1 MGVSPL
7 QRRIFQSSVLG
18 FILFAVSAVFI
29 GCRTSALT
37 PRTYMATIERVEEM
51 PGDYYSPRKGQTPLV
66 CLLLRMS
73 ATTEER
79 RPEMIRVFLMGVYV
93 PSLHGER
100 GDSVSFSYS
109 HPLPMSGEISF
120 DSFTD
125 YRLLRRRQNA
135 SEPKADLNPNFG
147 STPSENGNVIFESRS
162 SRG

>member
-1 MGVSPL
+1 
-7 QRRIFQSSVLG
+7 
-18 FILFAVSAVFI
+18 
-29 GCRTSALT
+29 
-37 PRTYMATIERVEEM
+37 MATIERVEEM

-79 RPEMIRVFLMGVYV
+79 RPEMIRVFLMEAYA
-93 PSLHGER
+93 PSLHGEA
-100 GDSVSFSYS
+100 GELVSFSYS

-135 SEPKADLNPNFG
+135 SEPKSDLNRIFG
-147 STPSENGNVIFESRS
+147 SKRTENGNVTFQSRS
-162 SRG
+162 SRR